1 MNRPYVMC
9 HMLTSID
16 GKTTGSFLDDNRC
29 KEAIDKYYQMHAS
42 HKFVSFA
49 CGRVTM
55 EEGFTKGYYPD
66 LSNFSDEILPL
77 IDHVEEQYGL
87 NYAICFDRYGKLGWK
102 SNQINDELEG
112 YDKTYII
119 EVLTEQ
125 VDQRYL
131 RYLESINIPYIFA
144 GKEDIDINLALKKLY
159 HYFNITKLL
168 LEGGPTLNT
177 AFLKADAIDE
187 VSIVVAPIKATDLD
201 KPMFLDNDVKD
212 VIIGNYVKNE
222 NNIMTYNYYF
232 NKDSYI
238 NIEDSLENQIIKYV
252 KLNDKLNNAK
262 RSNKTY
268 REISMNFHIS
278 NYDLLL
284 DKECFKLSKKEYKY
298 IDLNDEY
305 ILQPLLV
312 NALINVLDMTS
323 VKLHHFLERKLL
335 LLVDKITNEKKII
348 STYDYYKNQEDYD
361 NNNNVYSSSKALF
374 ELLNDINF
382 NDDKDILNLLRK
394 YNVDKNDFFM
404 NKFLLIDEIL
414 YSKDRNLSRYLYY
427 KLLVRNHRIKACKL
441 NGAPELIIINERR
454 LFHKALF
461 DLCEQLY

>member
-1 MNRPYVMC
+1 MNRPYVIC

-55 EEGFTKGYYPD
+55 EEGFTKGYYPN

-102 SNQINDELEG
+102 SNRINDELEG

-131 RYLESINIPYIFA
+131 RYLESLNIPYIFA

-159 HYFNITKLL
+159 HYFNINKLL

-177 AFLKADAIDE
+177 AFLKANAIDE
-187 VSIVVAPIKATDLD
+187 VSVVVAPLTGTIDD
-201 KPMFLDNDVKD
+201 KPIFLDTNIKD
-212 VIIGNYVKNE
+212 VIIENYKKE
-222 NNIMTYNYYF
+222 DNIITYNYYF
-232 NKDSYI
+232 NKSTYVNI
-238 NIEDSLENQIIKYV
+238 NDTLENQIIRYKKY
-252 KLNDKLNNAK
+252 KEKESKANK
-262 RSNKTY
+262 SNKTY
-268 REISMNFHIS
+268 REISMNFNIS
-278 NYDLLL
+278 NSDLILNKQEL
-284 DKECFKLSKKEYKY
+284 KLVNQKY
-298 IDLNDEY
+298 HYVELHDEY

-312 NALINVLDMTS
+312 NTLMKVLNLNF
-323 VKLHHFLERKLL
+323 VEFHHILERRL
-335 LLVDKITNEKKII
+335 LLVKNKDNHNKQLITYHEYNNNKEK
-348 STYDYYKNQEDYD
+348 YD
-361 NNNNVYSSSKALF
+361 NEFNVYSSSKALF
-374 ELLNDINF
+374 ELLNDIDF
-382 NDDKDILNLLRK
+382 NIDDELMNMLRK
-394 YNVDKNDFFM
+394 YSISKEDFFM
-404 NKFLLIDEIL
+404 KKFLLINEIL
-414 YSKDRNLSRYLYY
+414 LSKDRLLSRLIYY
-427 KLLVRNHRIKACKL
+427 KLLVRNHRIKVCKL
-441 NGAPELIIINERR
+441 KEAPELIIINERR

>member
-1 MNRPYVMC
+1 MNRPYVIC

-55 EEGFTKGYYPD
+55 EEGFTKGYYPN

-102 SNQINDELEG
+102 SNRINDELEG

-131 RYLESINIPYIFA
+131 RYLESLNIPYIFA

-159 HYFNITKLL
+159 HYFNINKLL

-177 AFLKADAIDE
+177 AFLKANAIDE
-187 VSIVVAPIKATDLD
+187 VSVVVAPLTGTIDD
-201 KPMFLDNDVKD
+201 KPIFLDTNIKD
-212 VIIGNYVKNE
+212 VIIENYKKE
-222 NNIMTYNYYF
+222 DNIITYNYYF
-232 NKDSYI
+232 NKSTYVNI
-238 NIEDSLENQIIKYV
+238 NDTLENQIIRYKKY
-252 KLNDKLNNAK
+252 KEKESKANK
-262 RSNKTY
+262 SNKTY
-268 REISMNFHIS
+268 REISMNFNIS
-278 NYDLLL
+278 NSDLILNKQEL
-284 DKECFKLSKKEYKY
+284 KLVNQKY
-298 IDLNDEY
+298 HYVELHDEY

-312 NALINVLDMTS
+312 NTLMKVLNLNF
-323 VKLHHFLERKLL
+323 VEFHHILERRL
-335 LLVDKITNEKKII
+335 LLVKNKDNHNKQLITYHEYNNNKEK
-348 STYDYYKNQEDYD
+348 YD
-361 NNNNVYSSSKALF
+361 NEFNVYSSSKALF
-374 ELLNDINF
+374 ELLNDIDF
-382 NDDKDILNLLRK
+382 NIDDELMNMLRK
-394 YNVDKNDFFM
+394 YSISKEDFFM
-404 NKFLLIDEIL
+404 KKFLLINEIL
-414 YSKDRNLSRYLYY
+414 LSKDRLLSRFIYY
-427 KLLVRNHRIKACKL
+427 KLLVRNHRIKVCKL
-441 NGAPELIIINERR
+441 KEAPELIIINERR
-454 LFHKALF
+454 LLHKALF